1 MKDTTPPFHWER
13 QPEAEQFLFALL
25 EDCRVNAQVAHLEE
39 ELKHKTS
46 TRLFDWIDHFVV
58 EESPSMEKRLQS
70 VGFVVEKLSEPTK
83 VYHHPGGLFPRVVLN
98 SQEKGVA
105 VKAERIADF
114 LMVRG
119 LSRPI
124 LGSVLGGYR
133 RCLINNEQDIHFWV
147 VERRDTRSMQPT
159 FYTPEHL
166 KLIQEA
172 KEKWQSRSRS
182 GDEEKDI
189 EEALNLADELRELV
203 GENRAAWIVLEV
215 ERELWQS
222 KNFAGQIQKAR
233 QDKLGMGWA
242 NHDHHTF
249 RSSRKHFRS
258 LVKLFESLGFF
269 CRERFYAG
277 KEAGWGAQVME
288 NEVCGLVLFLDVDLD
303 PEEVAIDFAKM
314 SLAEKQRLGTIG
326 LWCGLHGDSILQ
338 AGMHHLE
345 AQFDFA
351 SLQKDLEKIG
361 ISMMKPFSDFSY
373 LKQAFTH
380 GEVWHVAP
388 QRVEKLLKHK
398 QIKQE
403 EAERF
408 LTYGAVGSHLENLQR
423 EEGYKGFNQK
433 NVSDIIKRVDPR
445 SISNVQ

>member
-1 MKDTTPPFHWER
+1 MSDNKAPFHWER

-25 EDCRVNAQVAHLEE
+25 EDCRANRQVTHLEE

-46 TRLFDWIDHFVV
+46 ARLFDWIDHFAV
-58 EESPSMEKRLQS
+58 EESPSMEKKLRS
-70 VGFVVEKLSEPTK
+70 VGFVLEELSEPAK
-83 VYHHPGGLFPRVVLN
+83 VYHHPGGLFPRVCLN
-98 SQEKGVA
+98 SHEKGLAIKV
-105 VKAERIADF
+105 ESIADF

-133 RCLINNEQDIHFWV
+133 RCLVDREQEIHFWV
-147 VERRDTRSMQPT
+147 VERRDTHSMQPT
-159 FYTPEHL
+159 FYTADHL
-166 KLIQEA
+166 KLIQEC
-172 KEKWQSRSRS
+172 KEKWQSRSRF
-182 GDEEKDI
+182 GDEDKDI

-215 ERELWQS
+215 ERELWQA
-222 KNFAGQIQKAR
+222 KNFAGQMQKAR
-233 QDKLGMGWA
+233 QDRLGMGWA

-258 LVKLFESLGFF
+258 LVKLFETLGFF

-277 KEAGWGAQVME
+277 QEAGWGAQVME
-288 NEVCGLVLFLDVDLD
+288 NSVCGLVLFLDVDLD
-303 PEEVAIDFAKM
+303 PEEVAIDFAKI
-314 SLAEKQRLGTIG
+314 SLAEKPHLGTIG

-351 SLQKDLEKIG
+351 ALQKDLEKIG
-361 ISMMKPFSDFSY
+361 IGMMKPFSDFSY

-380 GEVWHVAP
+380 GEIWHVAP
-388 QRVEKLLKHK
+388 KRVEVLLKLK
-398 QIKQE
+398 QITQE
-403 EAERF
+403 EAQRF

-445 SISNVQ
+445 TLKI